1 MFWQKHSDNI
11 WDVLKIMSSWFSFF
25 LVCAF
30 VSWRRSLA
38 GYVTDETWQNDT
50 AKNEKRP
57 KRRTPESVK
66 LKSRIFWTFHHLSA
80 RFSVKSLIFHE
91 IISIFAETIVSI
103 MDYINEFHKAW
114 IERTRQ
120 SIASWSKQPASSE
133 EVRQQ
138 QERLNRQRAIREGK
152 SKNWFHL
159 LILSIY
165 GLTYLTSKSPT
176 WIKVGKTKSST
187 MAICL
192 L

>member
-1 MFWQKHSDNI
+1 
-11 WDVLKIMSSWFSFF
+11 MSSWFSFF

-57 KRRTPESVK
+57 KRRTPESIK
-66 LKSRIFWTFHHLSA
+66 LKSRIFRTSHHLSA

-159 LILSIY
+159 LIQIIC
-165 GLTYLTSKSPT
+165 GLTCTISM
-176 WIKVGKTKSST
+176 SSSWKRSLGPPQCT
-187 MAICL
+187 LFNFL
-192 L
+192 LLPLS

>member
-1 MFWQKHSDNI
+1 MWLMRLDKMTPEKD
-11 WDVLKIMSSWFSFF
+11 
-25 LVCAF
+25 
-30 VSWRRSLA
+30 
-38 GYVTDETWQNDT
+38 
-50 AKNEKRP
+50 EKRP
-57 KRRTPESVK
+57 KRRTSESVK
-66 LKSRIFWTFHHLSA
+66 LKSRIFRTPHHLSA

-159 LILSIY
+159 PTQIIC
-165 GLTYLTSKSPT
+165 GLTCTISM
-176 WIKVGKTKSST
+176 SSSCKRSLGPPQCT
-187 MAICL
+187 L
-192 L
+192 FNFLSLPLS

>member
-1 MFWQKHSDNI
+1 MFLR
-11 WDVLKIMSSWFSFF
+11 DVLKILDLRTWLTILDKQLLVVWIHFF
-25 LVCAF
+25 G
-30 VSWRRSLA
+30 SLA
-38 GYVTDETWQNDT
+38 T
-50 AKNEKRP
+50 
-57 KRRTPESVK
+57 
-66 LKSRIFWTFHHLSA
+66 L
-80 RFSVKSLIFHE
+80 FSVKSLIFHE